1 MAILI
6 KRPGS
11 IIVSHTKQYPVVA
24 IREGVIFPN
33 TESILTFGRKR
44 SVAAVNAAFKN
55 DRKIIFVSQ
64 KSSRINDPLGI
75 DLYLVGTL
83 GEVQQT
89 LQGNEDVNA
98 LVRGTKRVTISK
110 WVETEEYLAA
120 EISEIPDVV
129 EESEEMVALTRLLAS
144 EFRKAVNLGKPV
156 EYFTML
162 RLMAGQDP
170 AELSDQIA
178 SSLDISTKEKQAILE
193 MTDVKARLIEVRKF
207 LGHELKILEI
217 EHNITT
223 KTREKMDKSMRDAVL
238 RERMKTI
245 QKELGEDEDLDSESQ
260 ELLKKLT
267 EKKLPEYAE
276 KRVKKEIEKLKKLH
290 IHNPERGYLTS
301 WVETVL
307 DLPWSERTPNDVE
320 IKNAEKILDTEHYG
334 LKEVKDR
341 ILEYMAVMKLKNK
354 DKKEK
359 REITPTILCFVGP
372 PGGGKTSIGKS
383 IAHALGRKFVKV
395 SLGGIRDEAEI
406 RGHRRTYVGAMPGRI
421 MQGMKN
427 AGTLNPVFML
437 DEIDKVGADFRG
449 DPSSA
454 LLEALDPE
462 QNSVFE
468 DHYIDM
474 AYDLSEVIFITTANI
489 LDTIP
494 PALRD
499 RLEVIRFSGYT
510 PEEKFQIAA
519 TFLWKKVLEANGLS
533 PEKIGLPPGLFKR
546 IISGYTREAGVRNLE
561 RELSKILRK
570 VARDNADK
578 AENKVMITKKL
589 IEKHL
594 GPIIFSETL
603 SEERD
608 DIGMAT
614 GLAWTQVGGDI
625 LFIEVSIVPGKGTL
639 TLTGQ
644 LGDVMKE
651 SCQAAFS
658 YVRSKWQDLGLQKDF
673 HKDIDVHIHVPE
685 GAVPKD
691 GPSAGI
697 AITTALVSALTGKAT
712 RKDTAMTGEVTLRG
726 RVLEIGGLKEKAI
739 AGYMSGLKR
748 IIIPEKNKRNLE
760 KMPDEVKKN
769 VKFFPVKHMD
779 DVLRLAMVS
788 QAK

>member
-1 MAILI
+1 MAIII
-6 KRPGS
+6 KKPGS
-11 IIVSHTKQYPVVA
+11 TIAPVSKQYPVVA

-44 SVAAVNAAFKN
+44 SVAAVNAAFKS

-64 KSSRINDPLGI
+64 KSSKVNNPMGI
-75 DLYLVGTL
+75 DLYSVGTL

-98 LVRGTKRVTISK
+98 LVRGTKRVAIAK
-110 WVETEEYLAA
+110 WVETDEYLAA

-129 EESEEMVALTRLLAS
+129 EESEEMIALSRLLAS
-144 EFRKAVNLGKPV
+144 EFRKAVNMGKPV
-156 EYFTML
+156 EYFTMM
-162 RLMAGQDP
+162 RLMAGQDA

-193 MTDVKARLIEVRKF
+193 MTDVKSRLTEVRKF
-207 LGHELKILEI
+207 LAHELKILEI
-217 EHNITT
+217 EHNITAKT
-223 KTREKMDKSMRDAVL
+223 KEKMDKSMREAVL

-245 QKELGEDEDLDSESQ
+245 QKELGEEEDIDSESQ
-260 ELLKKLT
+260 ELLKKLE
-267 EKKLPEYAE
+267 EKKLPELAA
-276 KRVKKEIEKLKKLH
+276 KRVRKEIEKLKKLH
-290 IHNPERGYLTS
+290 VHNPERGYLTS
-301 WVETVL
+301 WIETVL
-307 DLPWSERTPNDVE
+307 ELPWSERTPNDIE
-320 IKNAEKILDTEHYG
+320 TKAAEKVLDIEHYG

-354 DKKEK
+354 NKKDKKE
-359 REITPTILCFVGP
+359 ISPTILCFVGP
-372 PGGGKTSIGKS
+372 PGVGKTSIGKS
-383 IAHALGRKFVKV
+383 IAHALGRKFVKI

-449 DPSSA
+449 DPSAA

-468 DHYIDM
+468 DHYIDLP
-474 AYDLSEVIFITTANI
+474 YDLSEVIFITTANV

-499 RLEVIRFSGYT
+499 RLEIIRFAGYT
-510 PEEKFQIAA
+510 PEEKFNIAGSH
-519 TFLWKKVLEANGLS
+519 LWKKTLEANGLS
-533 PEKIGLPPGLFKR
+533 TDKVSLPPSLLRK
-546 IISGYTREAGVRNLE
+546 IIAGYTREAGVRNLE

-570 VARDNADK
+570 VARDNAD
-578 AENKVMITKKL
+578 NKDDKKIVLTKNL
-589 IEKHL
+589 IQKYL
-594 GPIIFSETL
+594 GPIVFSETL
-603 SEERD
+603 SQERD

-625 LFIEVSIVPGKGTL
+625 LFIEVSIVPGKGGL

-658 YVRSKWQDLGLQKDF
+658 YVRSKWQDLGLEKDF

-769 VKFFPVKHMD
+769 MKFFPVKHMD
-779 DVLRLAMVS
+779 DVLRLAMMN
-788 QAK
+788 

>member
-11 IIVSHTKQYPVVA
+11 LIVPHAKQYPVVA

-44 SVAAVNAAFKN
+44 SVAAVNAAFKS

-64 KSSRINDPLGI
+64 KSSRVNNPMGI
-75 DLYLVGTL
+75 DLYMVGTL

-98 LVRGTKRVTISK
+98 LVRGTKRVSILK
-110 WVETEEYLAA
+110 WVETEGYLAA

-129 EESEEMVALTRLLAS
+129 EESEEMTALSRLLS
-144 EFRKAVNLGKPV
+144 NEFRKAVNMGKPV
-156 EYFTML
+156 EYFTMM

-193 MTDVKARLIEVRKF
+193 MTDVKARLVAVRKF
-207 LGHELKILEI
+207 LAHELKILEI
-217 EHNITT
+217 EHNITAKT
-223 KTREKMDKSMRDAVL
+223 KEKMDKSMREAVL

-245 QKELGEDEDLDSESQ
+245 QKELGEEEEVDSESQ
-260 ELLKKLT
+260 ELLKKLA
-267 EKKLPEYAE
+267 EKKLPELAE
-276 KRVKKEIEKLKKLH
+276 KRVKKEVEKLKKLH
-290 IHNPERGYLTS
+290 VHNPERGYLTS
-301 WVETVL
+301 WIETVL
-307 DLPWSERTPNDVE
+307 ELPWSERTPND
-320 IKNAEKILDTEHYG
+320 IATKTAESVLDIEHYG

-359 REITPTILCFVGP
+359 KEISPTILCFVGP
-372 PGGGKTSIGKS
+372 PGVGKTSIGKS
-383 IAHALGRKFVKV
+383 IAHALGRKFVKM

-449 DPSSA
+449 DPSAA

-468 DHYIDM
+468 DHYIDLP
-474 AYDLSEVIFITTANI
+474 YDLSEVIFITTANI

-499 RLEVIRFSGYT
+499 RLEIIRFAGYT
-510 PEEKFQIAA
+510 PEEKFNIAGSH
-519 TFLWKKVLEANGLS
+519 LWKKTLEANGLTVDMVS
-533 PEKIGLPPGLFKR
+533 LPPALLR
-546 IISGYTREAGVRNLE
+546 HVISGYTREAGVRNLE

-570 VARDNADK
+570 VARENTDK
-578 AENKVMITKKL
+578 PESKIVLTQRL
-589 IEKHL
+589 VEKYL
-594 GPIIFSETL
+594 GPIVFSETL

-748 IIIPEKNKRNLE
+748 IIIPEKNKRNLD

-769 VKFFPVKHMD
+769 MKFFPVKHMD
-779 DVLRLAMVS
+779 DVLKLALVN
-788 QAK
+788 

>member
-1 MAILI
+1 M
-6 KRPGS
+6 
-11 IIVSHTKQYPVVA
+11 
-24 IREGVIFPN
+24 
-33 TESILTFGRKR
+33 
-44 SVAAVNAAFKN
+44 
-55 DRKIIFVSQ
+55 
-64 KSSRINDPLGI
+64 
-75 DLYLVGTL
+75 
-83 GEVQQT
+83 
-89 LQGNEDVNA
+89 
-98 LVRGTKRVTISK
+98 
-110 WVETEEYLAA
+110 
-120 EISEIPDVV
+120 
-129 EESEEMVALTRLLAS
+129 
-144 EFRKAVNLGKPV
+144 
-156 EYFTML
+156 
-162 RLMAGQDP
+162 
-170 AELSDQIA
+170 
-178 SSLDISTKEKQAILE
+178 
-193 MTDVKARLIEVRKF
+193 
-207 LGHELKILEI
+207 
-217 EHNITT
+217 
-223 KTREKMDKSMRDAVL
+223 
-238 RERMKTI
+238 
-245 QKELGEDEDLDSESQ
+245 
-260 ELLKKLT
+260 
-267 EKKLPEYAE
+267 PEYAE

-301 WVETVL
+301 WAETIL

-354 DKKEK
+354 DKKKK
-359 REITPTILCFVGP
+359 RNHPHHSLFRRASGV
-372 PGGGKTSIGKS
+372 GKTSIGKS

-427 AGTLNPVFML
+427 SGTLNPVFML

-449 DPSSA
+449 DPSAA

-474 AYDLSEVIFITTANI
+474 AYDLSEVIFITTANV

-510 PEEKFQIAA
+510 PEEKFQIAG

-533 PEKIGLPPGLFKR
+533 PEKVNLPPGLFKQ

-578 AENKVMITKKL
+578 ADGKIFITKKL
-589 IEKHL
+589 VEKYL

-608 DIGMAT
+608 DVGMAT

-644 LGDVMKE
+644 LGEVMKE

-658 YVRSKWQDLGLQKDF
+658 YVRSKWQDLGL
-673 HKDIDVHIHVPE
+673 
-685 GAVPKD
+685 
-691 GPSAGI
+691 
-697 AITTALVSALTGKAT
+697 
-712 RKDTAMTGEVTLRG
+712 
-726 RVLEIGGLKEKAI
+726 EKRF
-739 AGYMSGLKR
+739 S
-748 IIIPEKNKRNLE
+748 
-760 KMPDEVKKN
+760 
-769 VKFFPVKHMD
+769 
-779 DVLRLAMVS
+779 
-788 QAK
+788 

>member
-11 IIVSHTKQYPVVA
+11 IIVHHSKQYPVVA

-64 KSSRINDPLGI
+64 KNSRINDPLGI

-83 GEVQQT
+83 GEIQQT
-89 LQGNEDVNA
+89 LQGNDDVNA
-98 LVRGTKRVTISK
+98 LVRGTKRAAISK
-110 WVETEEYLAA
+110 WIETEGYLAA
-120 EISEIPDVV
+120 EISEIPDVM
-129 EESEEMVALTRLLAS
+129 EDSEEMVALSRLLAS

-156 EYFTML
+156 EYFTMM

-207 LGHELKILEI
+207 LAHELKILEI

-245 QKELGEDEDLDSESQ
+245 QKELGEDEETDTEST
-260 ELLKKLT
+260 EMLKKLQD
-267 EKKLPEYAE
+267 KKLPEFAF
-276 KRVKKEIEKLKKLH
+276 KRVKKEVDKLKKMH

-301 WVETVL
+301 WIETVL
-307 DLPWSERTPNDVE
+307 DMPWIERTPNDVE
-320 IKNAEKILDTEHYG
+320 IKNAKKILDTEHFG
-334 LKEVKDR
+334 LDEVKDR
-341 ILEYMAVMKLKNK
+341 ILEYLAVMQLRN
-354 DKKEK
+354 KKEQPQTGV
-359 REITPTILCFVGP
+359 TPTILCFVGP
-372 PGGGKTSIGKS
+372 PGVGKTSIGRS
-383 IAHALGRKFVKV
+383 IAHALNRKFVKI

-421 MQGMKN
+421 IRGMKT
-427 AGTLNPVFML
+427 AGTINPVFML
-437 DEIDKVGADFRG
+437 DELDKVGADFRG
-449 DPSSA
+449 DPSAA

-462 QNSVFE
+462 QNKEFE
-468 DHYIDM
+468 DHYLDM
-474 AYDLSEVIFITTANI
+474 PYDLSEVIFITTANV

-499 RLEVIRFSGYT
+499 RLEIIRFPGYT
-510 PEEKFQIAA
+510 VNEKYHIAEDH
-519 TFLWKKVLEANGLS
+519 LWQKSLGDNGLTA
-533 PEKIGLPPGLFKR
+533 EKVNMPPVLIKD

-561 RELSKILRK
+561 REISKLMRKAAREMAEDVIDKVAVTKKILHK
-570 VARDNADK
+570 Y
-578 AENKVMITKKL
+578 
-589 IEKHL
+589 L
-594 GPIIFSETL
+594 GPIRFTDTL

-614 GLAWTQVGGDI
+614 GLAWTQAGGEI
-625 LFIEVSIVPGKGTL
+625 LFIEVSIMPGSGNL

-651 SCQAAFS
+651 SARAALS
-658 YVRSKWQDLGLQKDF
+658 YVRSRWQDLKLEKDF
-673 HKDIDVHIHVPE
+673 YKRIDVHIHVPE

-739 AGYMSGLKR
+739 AGHRAGIRR
-748 IIIPEKNKRNLE
+748 IIIPYQNKRNLE
-760 KMPDEVKKN
+760 KIPAEVTHDI
-769 VKFFPVKHMD
+769 KFFPVRYMD

-788 QAK
+788 